1 MILKNLRGCFPSPVR
16 FQSALVRRVAENRGE
31 HFSCCGH
38 AIPTDC
44 LSVELKCQLDITVTK
59 QRLDRFWIGS
69 DTDEERREAVA
80 QIVKTESS
88 WIVIDQPSSDVSV
101 RRKDAGLHRSRP
113 QVIFD
118 EHVGNP
124 RLFAFQP

>member
-1 MILKNLRGCFPSPVR
+1 
-16 FQSALVRRVAENRGE
+16 VAENCCE

-38 AIPTDC
+38 AIPADC
-44 LSVELKCQLDITVTK
+44 VRVELKCQLNVAVAK
-59 QRLDRFWIGS
+59 QGLHGFWIGS
-69 DTDEERREAVA
+69 GADQKRRETMP

-118 EHVGNP
+118 EHVGNA
-124 RLFAFQP
+124 RLPAFESK